1 MPTRVRIGGRPLAC
15 SPTDRVFLSDDS
27 LIHLGEGDEA
37 LPWPWAMPQ
46 PEGQNVI
53 NESALLES
61 RTLRDGV
68 LERTDVLD
76 RVKALSLLPDGMH
89 VTTAMVA
96 AYFEVG
102 LTAIR
107 SLVLDHRAE
116 LEANGYHTLT
126 GSELSSFKE
135 LSGLQSRTASLALF
149 SRRAVLNVAM
159 LLRDSEVARQVR
171 VYLLDMEY
179 LARTQPVDNSVH
191 TDTVSLDDR
200 IDQRITHI
208 LGKTVVPMF
217 NALIETSGEHRKELI
232 ALRAGV
238 QRIER
243 RLHQHHARLQRLEG
257 VRDDRPTVGVMAAM
271 DAMNG
276 RTFEHHIA
284 KLLRRDGCTDVT
296 VLGGHGDRGIDVS
309 GLTADGRRLVVQC
322 KRFAPYLNI
331 TSPDMQRFV
340 GAAKVLH
347 SAQVALFVATC
358 PFTAEALSI
367 AAETG
372 ITVVHRG
379 LLEQWSA
386 GEPLEVLE

>member
-1 MPTRVRIGGRPLAC
+1 M
-15 SPTDRVFLSDDS
+15 
-27 LIHLGEGDEA
+27 
-37 LPWPWAMPQ
+37 
-46 PEGQNVI
+46 I

-61 RTLRDGV
+61 KTLRDSV

-96 AYFEVG
+96 VYFEVG
-102 LTAIR
+102 LEAIK
-107 SLVLDHRAE
+107 SLVKDHRAE
-116 LEANGYHTLT
+116 LEANGYRLLT
-126 GSELSSFKE
+126 GEELRSFKN
-135 LSGLQSRTASLALF
+135 LSGIQSRTRSLALF
-149 SRRAVLNVAM
+149 SRRTVLNIAM

-179 LARTQPVDNSVH
+179 LTRTQPVDNPVP
-191 TDTVSLDDR
+191 TDTSSLDDR

-232 ALRAGV
+232 ALRSGV

-243 RLHQHHARLQRLEG
+243 RLHQHHERLQRLEG
-257 VRDDRPTVGVMAAM
+257 VRDDRPAIGVMAAM

-276 RTFEHHIA
+276 RAFERHIA
-284 KLLRRDGCTDVT
+284 KLLMRDGCTNV
-296 VLGGHGDRGIDVS
+296 VVQGGHGDRGVDII

-331 TSPDMQRFV
+331 TSPDVQKFI
-340 GAAKVLH
+340 GSAKVLY
-347 SAQVALFVATC
+347 SAEVALYVATC

-367 AAETG
+367 AAEAG
-372 ITVVHRG
+372 ITAVHRG
-379 LLEQWSA
+379 MLEQWSA
-386 GEPLEVLE
+386 GEPLKILE

>member
-1 MPTRVRIGGRPLAC
+1 MGWGVEFCPGHTATPPT
-15 SPTDRVFLSDDS
+15 
-27 LIHLGEGDEA
+27 
-37 LPWPWAMPQ
+37 
-46 PEGQNVI
+46 EGQNVI

-61 RTLRDGV
+61 KTLRGSV

-102 LTAIR
+102 LEAIK
-107 SLVLDHRAE
+107 SLVKDHRAE
-116 LEANGYHTLT
+116 LEANGYRLLA
-126 GSELSSFKE
+126 GEELRSFKN
-135 LSGLQSRTASLALF
+135 LSGIQSRTRSLALF

-191 TDTVSLDDR
+191 TGDVALDDR

-217 NALIETSGEHRKELI
+217 NALIETSGEHRRELI

-243 RLHQHHARLQRLEG
+243 RLHQHHTRLQRLEG
-257 VRDDRPTVGVMAAM
+257 TREDRPTVGVMAAM

-276 RTFEHHIA
+276 RRFEHHVA
-284 KLLRRDGCTDVT
+284 ELLRRDGCTNV
-296 VLGGHGDRGIDVS
+296 VVQGGRGDRGVDIIA
-309 GLTADGRRLVVQC
+309 LTADGRRLVAQC
-322 KRFAPYLNI
+322 KRFSPYLAI
-331 TSPDMQRFV
+331 TSPEVQKFV
-340 GAAKVLH
+340 GSAKVLYG
-347 SAQVALFVATC
+347 AEVALFVATC
-358 PFTAEALSI
+358 PFTPDALSI
-367 AAETG
+367 AAEAG
-372 ITVVHRG
+372 ITAVHRG
-379 LLEQWSA
+379 LLEQWST
-386 GEPLEVLE
+386 GEPLKALE

>member
-1 MPTRVRIGGRPLAC
+1 M
-15 SPTDRVFLSDDS
+15 
-27 LIHLGEGDEA
+27 
-37 LPWPWAMPQ
+37 
-46 PEGQNVI
+46 I

-61 RTLRDGV
+61 KSLRDSV

-96 AYFEVG
+96 AYFQVRVK
-102 LTAIR
+102 AVR
-107 SLVLDHRAE
+107 SLVIDHRAE
-116 LEANGYHTLT
+116 LEANGYHVLT
-126 GSELSSFKE
+126 GSELSAFKA
-135 LSGLQSRTASLALF
+135 LSGIQSRTASLALF

-179 LARTQPVDNSVH
+179 LARTQAVDNSIH
-191 TDTVSLDDR
+191 SDAVSLDDR

-257 VRDDRPTVGVMAAM
+257 VRDDRPAVGVMAAM
-271 DAMNG
+271 DAMNSK
-276 RTFEHHIA
+276 TFERHVA
-284 KLLRRDGCTDVT
+284 KLLIRDGCTDVF
-296 VLGGHGDRGIDVS
+296 VVGGHGDRGVDII
-309 GLTADGRRLVVQC
+309 GRTPDGRRLVAQC
-322 KRFAPYLNI
+322 KRYAPYLTI
-331 TSPDMQRFV
+331 TSPDIQKFV
-340 GAAKVLH
+340 GSAKVLY

-358 PFTAEALSI
+358 PFTPDALQL
-367 AAETG
+367 ATETN
-372 ITVVHRG
+372 ITAVHRG
-379 LLEQWSA
+379 MLEEWSA
-386 GEPLEVLE
+386 GEPLKVLE

>member
-1 MPTRVRIGGRPLAC
+1 
-15 SPTDRVFLSDDS
+15 
-27 LIHLGEGDEA
+27 
-37 LPWPWAMPQ
+37 
-46 PEGQNVI
+46 VI

-61 RTLRDGV
+61 KSLRDSV

-96 AYFEVG
+96 AYFEVSRK
-102 LTAIR
+102 AIE
-107 SLVLDHRAE
+107 SLVLDHREE
-116 LEANGYHTLT
+116 LVANGYRVLAGTELT
-126 GSELSSFKE
+126 SFKE
-135 LSGLQSRTASLALF
+135 VSGIQSRSRSLALYP
-149 SRRAVLNVAM
+149 RRAVLNVAM

-191 TDTVSLDDR
+191 REAISLDDR

-243 RLHQHHARLQRLEG
+243 RLHQHNERLKRLEG
-257 VRDDRPTVGVMAAM
+257 VRDDRPAIGVMAAM
-271 DAMNG
+271 DAMHG
-276 RTFEHHIA
+276 RTFEQHIA
-284 KLLRRDGCTDVT
+284 KLLVRDGCTNV
-296 VLGGHGDRGIDVS
+296 VIQGGQGDRGVDVI
-309 GLTADGRRLVVQC
+309 GLTADGRRLGVQS
-322 KRFAPYLNI
+322 KRYAPYRTI
-331 TSPDMQRFV
+331 SSPAIQKFI
-340 GAAKVLH
+340 GSAKVLY
-347 SAQVALFVATC
+347 SAEVALFVATC
-358 PFTAEALSI
+358 PFTPDALRL

-372 ITVVHRG
+372 ITAVHRG
-379 LLEQWSA
+379 MLEEWAA
-386 GEPLEVLE
+386 GEPLKILE